1 MRVSTDWDRYSK
13 GADST
18 FSKLFFLNHVIK
30 AYSDLLKDIDFEE
43 PIEVL
48 EFGCGTGYISKWICQ
63 KYNGTWITKYNEC
76 EYISQEICEKHLS
89 GTFYECAP
97 GCRHVEDAED
107 VCKMPCVDVCV
118 IE

>member
-1 MRVSTDWDRYSK
+1 MKKSIILTIYAVV
-13 GADST
+13 A
-18 FSKLFFLNHVIK
+18 LILII
-30 AYSDLLKDIDFEE
+30 AIL
-43 PIEVL
+43 
-48 EFGCGTGYISKWICQ
+48 GYIKMNRVVGPGIDPGLRPEPAAPWICQ